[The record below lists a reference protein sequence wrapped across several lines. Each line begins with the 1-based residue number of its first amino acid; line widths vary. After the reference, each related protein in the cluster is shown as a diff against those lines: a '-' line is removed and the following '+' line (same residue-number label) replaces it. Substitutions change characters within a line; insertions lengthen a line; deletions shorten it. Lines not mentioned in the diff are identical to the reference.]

1 MPRVRR
7 YMTVNRRFQR
17 LFSVRLLLW
26 QHCLHHIAYK
36 IIANCNF
43 FQTED
48 TKGVLMANGQMLIT
62 EVDEDN
68 EPKSLPII
76 VSINWIYSFTQPS
89 MDLDMQLFLGPGSLD
104 HGSLVLPMSH
114 IICCDSIAR
123 LIFCNHLI

>member
-17 LFSVRLLLW
+17 LFSVSKLLFEHWL
-26 QHCLHHIAYK
+26 QCLHHIAYK
-36 IIANCNF
+36 IITKCNFF

-48 TKGVLMANGQMLIT
+48 TKGVLMANGQMIIT

-76 VSINWIYSFTQPS
+76 VSIN
-89 MDLDMQLFLGPGSLD
+89 
-104 HGSLVLPMSH
+104 
-114 IICCDSIAR
+114 
-123 LIFCNHLI
+123 